1 MLLSYVSP
9 HDVFINVAYCFGKI
23 PIRPKAISP
32 QKLFELWILFSYHP
46 TRSPFEPLY
55 PVSHPIVWLRL
66 DDNMYVVLFDTQL
79 TDPPLIHPA
88 CFPQQ
93 LPQADD
99 HFASQYPPTIL
110 RYPHQVVL
118 QTVFRMGPSLV
129 SGHSQIMSEF
139 DPAFYQTGLK
149 KGSIIKTEKIAV
161 VHQSL
166 IRKELGYLSSELMQ
180 QVKYTL

>member
-1 MLLSYVSP
+1 MIWHNYRRCSLMYRRTTSSLTLPQPFRQNTHPPKSYLPTKTPRAPDTLFLSP
-9 HDVFINVAYCFGKI
+9 ETG
-23 PIRPKAISP
+23 
-32 QKLFELWILFSYHP
+32 
-46 TRSPFEPLY
+46 SPFEPLHHF
-55 PVSHPIVWLRL
+55 SHTVAWLRL

-99 HFASQYPPTIL
+99 HFASQYSPTIL

-118 QTVFRMGPSLV
+118 QTVFGMGPSLV

-139 DPAFYQTGLK
+139 APLRQVPPGYAS
-149 KGSIIKTEKIAV
+149 KGC
-161 VHQSL
+161 H
-166 IRKELGYLSSELMQ
+166 SSPG
-180 QVKYTL
+180 